1 MGGEKNTVKIID
13 LDLSLLLLLFL
24 YTILIISIYVQKKR
38 EEKTKIKKIKFL
50 DYYFKI
56 DLSTRAR
63 RSFYFLFFVFFSPI
77 INRAIITPAI
87 QTVIMEVF
95 PVKIIIKFIHNKNII
110 DSSRCKIDINL
121 LYIF

>member
-1 MGGEKNTVKIID
+1 MMMGGEKNTVKIID

-56 DLSTRAR
+56 DLRELVDLFIFS
-63 RSFYFLFFVFFSPI
+63 FLFFLV
-77 INRAIITPAI
+77 
-87 QTVIMEVF
+87 
-95 PVKIIIKFIHNKNII
+95 
-110 DSSRCKIDINL
+110 L
-121 LYIF
+121 L